1 MAGNQYVGSTSVRL
15 ATLGVAF
22 ITISLVALVD
32 SVAPYRSYVVIA
44 GSVLTFIGL
53 VHSSRALFE
62 RWMIVAETLQTIV
75 VTTIFT
81 LSYLLVVPLFAV
93 VMWFL
98 DPLYLSRR
106 SRKTT
111 WIRRKS
117 GIDAESLERMG

>member
-15 ATLGVAF
+15 ATLGVVF
-22 ITISLVALVD
+22 ITMSLAALVD
-32 SVAPYRSYVVIA
+32 SIAPYRSYVVIA
-44 GSVLTFIGL
+44 GSVLTFIGV

-81 LSYLLVVPLFAV
+81 VTYLLVVPVFAV
-93 VMWFL
+93 VMWFV
-98 DPLYLSRR
+98 DPLSLSRR
-106 SRKTT
+106 SRRTT
-111 WIRRKS
+111 WIQRKA